1 MFKYE
6 GKKSLYIVGS
16 GMREEAEKQPEN
28 QILQTLA
35 IYRVPTKWECIT
47 NKNRQ
52 RSELLNI
59 LSRYAREKPLHF
71 L

>member
-35 IYRVPTKWECIT
+35 IYRVPTK
-47 NKNRQ
+47 
-52 RSELLNI
+52 
-59 LSRYAREKPLHF
+59 
-71 L
+71 